1 VKTGYVIYLKFLN
14 SSFSKVAKFAANYTA
29 KIQFYVQDTQLRRA

>member
-1 VKTGYVIYLKFLN
+1 MGYVIYMKFLGI
-14 SSFSKVAKFAANYTA
+14 SFSKVAKFATNYTT